1 MLILLDP
8 GKIQKIIRQVLP
20 TSCIQTTINC
30 EIKTLDIQ
38 NKISHDEQ
46 NKDDNNA
53 AKLWDHG
60 NDLNKKISDEEKR

>member
-1 MLILLDP
+1 M
-8 GKIQKIIRQVLP
+8 LP